1 MSTRLFTLPA
11 LFALAAIP
19 VLTSCSSGPSAAQ
32 PGTPAFYHGAAI
44 ETWKSG
50 DYLKTLDNLANLTS
64 SDNEFTEKARPWA
77 IVTAA
82 GIARGYADLADAYDL
97 GMKNNRAKAG
107 DMRRQINTYRAAA
120 NSTIMQLAET
130 WQKFTAVNKQQPVQ
144 FVFAWPPAGNPS
156 TPSQLALIQKGNPSG
171 LSQGELV
178 ESAMLQRGVV
188 LTVARSTGSGED
200 TAKAQT
206 LFQNPVPV
214 IADSDFET
222 GMAQCMFDLAA
233 VYGPM
238 KLDLPIR
245 RDMLY
250 NFALDAAKRH
260 PDKKDATA
268 LADKIQKAMKKK
280 TA

>member
-1 MSTRLFTLPA
+1 MSMRLFASLA
-11 LFALAAIP
+11 LGAAAAFLL
-19 VLTSCSSGPSAAQ
+19 LTSCSSGPSAAQ

-50 DYLKTLDNLANLTS
+50 DYLKTLDNLANLTG

-82 GIARGYADLADAYDL
+82 GIARGYTDLADAYDL
-97 GMKNNRAKAG
+97 GMKNNRAAAS
-107 DMRRQINTYRAAA
+107 DMRRQISAYRAGA
-120 NSTIMQLAET
+120 NSAIMQLAET
-130 WQKFTAVNKQQPVQ
+130 WQKFAAVNKQQPVQ
-144 FVFAWPPAGNPS
+144 YVFAWPPAGNPS
-156 TPSQLALIQKGNPSG
+156 TPSQLALIQKGNPAG
-171 LSQGELV
+171 LSQGALV
-178 ESAMLQRGVV
+178 ETAMLQRGVV
-188 LTVARSTGSGED
+188 LTTARSTGSGED
-200 TAKAQT
+200 TAKAQA
-206 LFQNPVPV
+206 LFQNATPS
-214 IADSDFET
+214 IADADFET

-238 KLDLPIR
+238 KLDLPNR

>member
-1 MSTRLFTLPA
+1 MSTRFSASLA
-11 LFALAAIP
+11 LCATAVIL
-19 VLTSCSSGPSAAQ
+19 LLSSCSSGPEAPQ
-32 PGTPAFYHGAAI
+32 PGTPAFYHAAAI

-50 DYLKTLDNLANLTS
+50 DYLKTLDNLGNITG

-82 GIARGYADLADAYDL
+82 GIARGYSDL
-97 GMKNNRAKAG
+97 GDAWELGMRINHAKAG
-107 DMRRQINTYRAAA
+107 DMRRQIGAYRAAA

-144 FVFAWPPAGNPS
+144 FVFTWPPVGS
-156 TPSQLALIQKGNPSG
+156 QGTPSQLALIQKGNPSG
-171 LSQGELV
+171 LSQAGLV
-178 ESAMLQRGVV
+178 ETAMLQRGVV
-188 LTVARSTGSGED
+188 LAVAQSTGSDDD
-200 TAKAQT
+200 TAKAQV
-206 LFQNPVPV
+206 LFRQATPAIPV
-214 IADSDFET
+214 ADFEM

-238 KLDLPIR
+238 KLDMPNR

-260 PDKKDATA
+260 PGRKDATA

-280 TA
+280 V